1 MRITLVVNPVATNV
15 SPSRIR
21 VVQEALQVRHE
32 VSVHV
37 TRHRDHATELATAA
51 VEAGTDCVAV
61 LGGDGTLNEV
71 INALAGTDCAVAVLP
86 GGSTNVFARTLGLPD
101 DLLRAAR
108 ATSDA
113 LASGWVHRIGLGAVN
128 GRYFTFHTGVGFDA
142 AVVSRVEQ
150 HSKLKHRIG
159 HALFLYCGL
168 REFSLFDR
176 KHPHYV
182 LHISSDG
189 ASSEL
194 VNSELV
200 SSERVSSERVSSD
213 TEPVLGYFAVVQNTD
228 PYTFLRHRP
237 FTVAPT
243 ATLDRGLTV
252 TTIGDMSVRTFLP
265 AILGALANRKGVRTS
280 RVVRRWE
287 DLEQLSITKA
297 PDSLL
302 QYQVDGDY
310 LGEAESLQFTHHP
323 NILSI
328 VLPIV
333 PR

>member
-1 MRITLVVNPVATNV
+1 MQITLVVNPVATNV

-21 VVQEALQVRHE
+21 IVQEALEVRHE
-32 VSVHV
+32 VSVQV
-37 TRHRDHATELATAA
+37 TRHRDHATGLATAA

-71 INALAGTDCAVAVLP
+71 INALAGTDCAVAILP

-101 DLLRAAR
+101 DLRRAAR

-142 AVVSRVEQ
+142 AVVRRVEL
-150 HSKLKHRIG
+150 HNKLKHRIG
-159 HALFLYCGL
+159 HALFMYCGL
-168 REFSLFDR
+168 REFSLFNR
-176 KHPHYV
+176 KHPHYLLQIPADADDPEGKSV
-182 LHISSDG
+182 
-189 ASSEL
+189 
-194 VNSELV
+194 
-200 SSERVSSERVSSD
+200 
-213 TEPVLGYFAVVQNTD
+213 PGYFAIVQNTD

-237 FTVAPT
+237 FTVAPA

-252 TTIGDMSVRTFLP
+252 TTIGDMSVRRFLP
-265 AILGALANRKGVRTS
+265 AILGALANRKGVRPS
-280 RVVRRWE
+280 SVVRRWE
-287 DLEQLSITKA
+287 DLDQLSITKA
-297 PDSLL
+297 PDSML

-310 LGEAESLQFTHHP
+310 LGEAQALQFTHHP
-323 NILSI
+323 NIVSI

>member
-1 MRITLVVNPVATNV
+1 MTLVVNPVATNV
-15 SPSRIR
+15 SPARIR
-21 VVQEALQVRHE
+21 VVQETLLARHE
-32 VSVHV
+32 VSVQV

-51 VEAGTDCVAV
+51 VASGTDCVAV

-71 INALAGTDCAVAVLP
+71 VNALAGTECAVAVLP

-101 DLLRAAR
+101 DLRRAAR

-142 AVVSRVEQ
+142 AVVSRVE
-150 HSKLKHRIG
+150 HHNKLKHRIG

-176 KHPHYV
+176 QHPQYV
-182 LHISSDG
+182 LRIPPQSS
-189 ASSEL
+189 STRRRT
-194 VNSELV
+194 NSTD
-200 SSERVSSERVSSD
+200 SNPAD
-213 TEPVLGYFAVVQNTD
+213 PVPGYFAIVQNTD
-228 PYTFLRHRP
+228 PYTFLGHRP
-237 FTVAPT
+237 FTVAPA

-252 TTIGDMSVRTFLP
+252 TSIGDMSVRAFLP
-265 AILGALANRKGVRTS
+265 PILGALANRKGVRTNRS
-280 RVVRRWE
+280 VRRWE
-287 DLEQLSITKA
+287 DLTHLSIQNA
-297 PDSLL
+297 PDSML

-310 LGEAESLQFTHHP
+310 LGEAEQLEFTHHP
-323 NILSI
+323 NIVSI

>member
-1 MRITLVVNPVATNV
+1 MHITLVVNPAASNV
-15 SPSRIR
+15 SPARIR
-21 VVQEALQVRHE
+21 VVQEALHARHE
-32 VSVHV
+32 VLVQV

-51 VEAGTDCVAV
+51 VQAGTDCVAV

-71 INALAGTDCAVAVLP
+71 INALAGTDCAIAVLP

-101 DLLRAAR
+101 DLRRAAR

-142 AVVSRVEQ
+142 AVVSRVEK
-150 HSKLKHRIG
+150 HNKLKHRIG

-176 KHPHYV
+176 KHPQY
-182 LHISSDG
+182 L
-189 ASSEL
+189 L
-194 VNSELV
+194 QV
-200 SSERVSSERVSSD
+200 SPLAATDPTSATTATDAAYAPVVAD
-213 TEPVLGYFAVVQNTD
+213 TRTIAGYFAVVQNTD
-228 PYTFLRHRP
+228 PYTFFGHRP
-237 FTVAPT
+237 FTVAPS

-252 TTIGDMSVRTFLP
+252 TSIGDLSVRRFLP
-265 AILGALANRKGVRTS
+265 VILGALANRKGIRTNQ
-280 RVVRRWE
+280 VINRWE
-287 DLEQLSITKA
+287 DVDHASMTHA
-297 PDSLL
+297 PNAVL

-310 LGEAESLQFTHHP
+310 LGEAESLDFTHHP
-323 NILSI
+323 NIVSI
-328 VLPIV
+328 VLPLV

>member
-1 MRITLVVNPVATNV
+1 MHITLVVNPAATNV
-15 SPSRIR
+15 SPTRISA
-21 VVQEALQVRHE
+21 VQELLQARHE
-32 VSVHV
+32 VSVQV
-37 TRHRDHATELATAA
+37 TRHRDHATELATEA
-51 VEAGTDCVAV
+51 VRAGTDCVAV

-71 INALAGTDCAVAVLP
+71 INALAGTDCAIAVLP

-101 DLLRAAR
+101 DLRRAAR

-142 AVVSRVEQ
+142 AVVSRVET
-150 HSKLKHRIG
+150 HNKLKHRIG

-168 REFSLFDR
+168 REFFLFDR
-176 KHPHYV
+176 KSPQYLLQV
-182 LHISSDG
+182 SPPTGSI
-189 ASSEL
+189 
-194 VNSELV
+194 NSGNPAV
-200 SSERVSSERVSSD
+200 S
-213 TEPVLGYFAVVQNTD
+213 GYFAVVQNTD
-228 PYTFLRHRP
+228 PYTFLGHRP

-252 TTIGDMSVRTFLP
+252 TSVGELSVRRFLP
-265 AILGALANRKGVRTS
+265 VILGALANRKGVRTNQTI
-280 RVVRRWE
+280 RRWE
-287 DLEQLSITKA
+287 DIDHATITHA
-297 PDSLL
+297 PQAVL

-310 LGEAESLQFTHHP
+310 LGEAESLEFTHHP
-323 NILSI
+323 NIVSI

>member
-1 MRITLVVNPVATNV
+1 MHITLVVNPIATNV
-15 SPSRIR
+15 SPTRIR
-21 VVQEALQVRHE
+21 IVQELLQVRHE
-32 VSVHV
+32 VSVQV
-37 TRHRDHATELATAA
+37 TRHRDHATELATEA
-51 VEAGTDCVAV
+51 VAAGTDCVAV

-101 DLLRAAR
+101 DLRRAAR

-142 AVVSRVEQ
+142 AVVSRVEL
-150 HSKLKHRIG
+150 HSRLKHRIG

-176 KHPHYV
+176 EHPQYLLQV
-182 LHISSDG
+182 SPESSSTG
-189 ASSEL
+189 A
-194 VNSELV
+194 
-200 SSERVSSERVSSD
+200 RTSD
-213 TEPVLGYFAVVQNTD
+213 ADSNPTDPVPGFFAIVQNTD

-252 TTIGDMSVRTFLP
+252 TSIGDMSVRAFLP
-265 AILGALANRKGVRTS
+265 PILGALANRKGVRTNRS
-280 RVVRRWE
+280 VRRWE

-297 PDSLL
+297 PGSVL

-310 LGEAESLQFTHHP
+310 LGEAESLQFSHHP
-323 NILSI
+323 NIVSI